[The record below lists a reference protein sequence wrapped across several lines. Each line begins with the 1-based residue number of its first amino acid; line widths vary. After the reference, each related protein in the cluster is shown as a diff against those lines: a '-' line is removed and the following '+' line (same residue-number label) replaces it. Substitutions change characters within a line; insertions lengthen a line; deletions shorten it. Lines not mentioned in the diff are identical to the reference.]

1 MYYKYSDTLCIL
13 GVILLLRST
22 LEYTSP
28 PFVLK
33 LLLCSKDLS
42 LFVYQKIY
50 VYSTHLKTVPKIF
63 VLILVIS
70 QRVAIFSNISKDLC
84 GAFDFPF
91 TCIFGYRFDL
101 GEVMQSHK
109 VMWDFYPLKPLK
121 IYYTKNRGNLLK
133 ILLTAYLMCLIFDYW
148 FKIRRN

>member
-1 MYYKYSDTLCIL
+1 MLYHVLKKNIGTSIYSNILYKHNIVLSMYC
-13 GVILLLRST
+13 ILLLYNLPQIR
-22 LEYTSP
+22 
-28 PFVLK
+28 K
-33 LLLCSKDLS
+33 
-42 LFVYQKIY
+42 Q
-50 VYSTHLKTVPKIF
+50 YSTHLTTVPKIF